1 MTCLLRKGI
10 FVASQIK
17 RKKNQFLNDHGYLL
31 GAQFEIISLY
41 LKPEEQFGQLNLA
54 EELIVFVPTLIS
66 QNDLIPFHGSH
77 SFYLYLGS
85 HALVPSPISA
95 KQMILKVS

>member
-1 MTCLLRKGI
+1 MFQLLVKI
-10 FVASQIK
+10 DFVIHCK
-17 RKKNQFLNDHGYLL
+17 
-31 GAQFEIISLY
+31 EIQSLY

-66 QNDLIPFHGSH
+66 QNDLIPFHGSY

-85 HALVPSPISA
+85 HTLVPSPIST
-95 KQMILKVS
+95 KQIIQNYKYHRDCRSYT